1 MQSSLFAIKA
11 EEFVPDGFEKKPE
24 LGQWFTPE
32 FATALLVERF
42 FPALSGSDLVLEPS
56 CGRGAFLKA
65 IPSHVPVVGVE
76 IDPTLAQIA
85 RDETGRT
92 VITGDF
98 NSVAL
103 PDGVTAI
110 IGNPPFDL
118 RLFDQF
124 LSRCHR
130 VLPDLSKAGWLVPCH
145 FWQTYSHVVRWRE
158 QWSMQVELV
167 PRGLFPG
174 ITLPLSFCVFRKDRR
189 RDLVGFAL
197 YAELAA
203 VRNLSKKAQDV
214 LQHGRPHKSV
224 WRALVDDTLQL
235 LGGKATLAAIY
246 EAIEP
251 KRPTETAFWREK
263 VRQQLQLH
271 FTRTGQGEYALAV

>member
-1 MQSSLFAIKA
+1 
-11 EEFVPDGFEKKPE
+11 
-24 LGQWFTPE
+24 
-32 FATALLVERF
+32 
-42 FPALSGSDLVLEPS
+42 
-56 CGRGAFLKA
+56 
-65 IPSHVPVVGVE
+65 
-76 IDPTLAQIA
+76 
-85 RDETGRT
+85 
-92 VITGDF
+92 
-98 NSVAL
+98 
-103 PDGVTAI
+103 
-110 IGNPPFDL
+110 
-118 RLFDQF
+118 
-124 LSRCHR
+124 
-130 VLPDLSKAGWLVPCH
+130 
-145 FWQTYSHVVRWRE
+145 
-158 QWSMQVELV
+158 MQVELV

-271 FTRTGQGEYALAV
+271 FIRTGQGEYALAA